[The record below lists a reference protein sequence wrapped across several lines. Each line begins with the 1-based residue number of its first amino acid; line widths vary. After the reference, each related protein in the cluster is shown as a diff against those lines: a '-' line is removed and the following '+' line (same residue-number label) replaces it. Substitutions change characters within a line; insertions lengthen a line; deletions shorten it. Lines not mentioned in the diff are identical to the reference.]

1 MQTALDI
8 IIIVLLVIAVVMLGI
23 VILNQ
28 LKKHRTTATVKNLK
42 DLSKLSVTNNRHCD
56 RSLLHQLKCQ

>member
-1 MQTALDI
+1 MQMALDI

-28 LKKHRTTATVKNLK
+28 LKKASDNSNSEEFKRLEQTIR
-42 DLSKLSVTNNRHCD
+42 NNRHCD

>member
-28 LKKHRTTATVKNLK
+28 LKKASDNSNSEEFKRLEQTIRKK
-42 DLSKLSVTNNRHCD
+42 SR
-56 RSLLHQLKCQ
+56 

>member
-28 LKKHRTTATVKNLK
+28 L
-42 DLSKLSVTNNRHCD
+42 SIG
-56 RSLLHQLKCQ
+56 QQQQ

>member
-42 DLSKLSVTNNRHCD
+42 DSNKLSVTNNRHCD
-56 RSLLHQLKCQ
+56 RSFLHQLKCQ

>member
-28 LKKHRTTATVKNLK
+28 LKK
-42 DLSKLSVTNNRHCD
+42 SIG
-56 RSLLHQLKCQ
+56 QQQQ

>member
-28 LKKHRTTATVKNLK
+28 LKKASDNSNSEEFKRLDQTIRNEQSASAT
-42 DLSKLSVTNNRHCD
+42 SPT
-56 RSLLHQLKCQ
+56 RS

>member
-23 VILNQ
+23 VILN
-28 LKKHRTTATVKNLK
+28 HGYG
-42 DLSKLSVTNNRHCD
+42 DE
-56 RSLLHQLKCQ
+56 

>member
-28 LKKHRTTATVKNLK
+28 LK
-42 DLSKLSVTNNRHCD
+42 SIG
-56 RSLLHQLKCQ
+56 QQQQ

>member
-8 IIIVLLVIAVVMLGI
+8 IIIVLLVIAVVILGI
-23 VILNQ
+23 VIFNQ
-28 LKKHRTTATVKNLK
+28 LKKASDNSNSEEFKR
-42 DLSKLSVTNNRHCD
+42 LSKLSVTNNRHCD